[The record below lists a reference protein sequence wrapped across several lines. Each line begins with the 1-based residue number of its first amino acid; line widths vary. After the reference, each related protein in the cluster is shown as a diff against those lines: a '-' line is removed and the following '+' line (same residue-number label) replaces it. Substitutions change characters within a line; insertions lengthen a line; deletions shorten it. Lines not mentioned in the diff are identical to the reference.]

1 MTLRK
6 LSSLLFIFASFSTT
20 SAEMIQWKDLIP
32 PATETIELP
41 ALSKPQVSHLY
52 NILNY
57 RNTSQRRDMSDA
69 ESQQYQKDIGAL
81 RTSGYEADDL
91 LKLRDEALA
100 IERRRLSTVNMQ
112 LNLSNVSIPGFLVSL
127 EMEGMLT
134 TKFLLVPTA
143 GACIHTPPPPANQT
157 VIVELEKGFELQ
169 DLYKVIVVTGDIV
182 TNQQDLPISFI
193 DGTEVVSTGYS
204 MSAVSVEYA
213 AY

>member
-6 LSSLLFIFASFSTT
+6 LSSLLFIFASFSTS

-57 RNTSQRRDMSDA
+57 RNTSKRRDMSDA
-69 ESQQYQKDIGAL
+69 ESQQYQKDIDAL

-112 LNLSNVSIPGFLVSL
+112 LNLSNLSIPGFVVPL

>member
-6 LSSLLFIFASFSTT
+6 LSSLLFIFASFSTS

-57 RNTSQRRDMSDA
+57 RNTSKRRDMSDA
-69 ESQQYQKDIGAL
+69 ESQQYQKDIDAL

-112 LNLSNVSIPGFLVSL
+112 LNLSNVSIPGFLVPL

-182 TNQQDLPISFI
+182 TKQQDLPISFI

>member
-1 MTLRK
+1 
-6 LSSLLFIFASFSTT
+6 
-20 SAEMIQWKDLIP
+20 
-32 PATETIELP
+32 
-41 ALSKPQVSHLY
+41 
-52 NILNY
+52 
-57 RNTSQRRDMSDA
+57 
-69 ESQQYQKDIGAL
+69 
-81 RTSGYEADDL
+81 
-91 LKLRDEALA
+91 
-100 IERRRLSTVNMQ
+100 
-112 LNLSNVSIPGFLVSL
+112 
-127 EMEGMLT
+127 MLT

>member
-112 LNLSNVSIPGFLVSL
+112 LNLSNVSIPGFLVPL

>member
-6 LSSLLFIFASFSTT
+6 LSSLLFIFASFSTS
-20 SAEMIQWKDLIP
+20 SAEMIQWKDFIP

-69 ESQQYQKDIGAL
+69 ESQQYQKDIDAL

-100 IERRRLSTVNMQ
+100 IERRRLSTVN
-112 LNLSNVSIPGFLVSL
+112 
-127 EMEGMLT
+127 T
-134 TKFLLVPTA
+134 
-143 GACIHTPPPPANQT
+143 
-157 VIVELEKGFELQ
+157 
-169 DLYKVIVVTGDIV
+169 
-182 TNQQDLPISFI
+182 
-193 DGTEVVSTGYS
+193 
-204 MSAVSVEYA
+204 
-213 AY
+213 

>member
-6 LSSLLFIFASFSTT
+6 LSSLLFIFASFSTS
-20 SAEMIQWKDLIP
+20 SAEMIQWKDFIP

-69 ESQQYQKDIGAL
+69 ESQQYQKDIDAL

-100 IERRRLSTVNMQ
+100 IERRRLSTVNTQ
-112 LNLSNVSIPGFLVSL
+112 LNLSNVSIPGFLVPL

>member
-57 RNTSQRRDMSDA
+57 RNTSKRRDMSDA
-69 ESQQYQKDIGAL
+69 ESQQYQKDIDAL

-112 LNLSNVSIPGFLVSL
+112 LNLSNVSIPGFLVPL

>member
-6 LSSLLFIFASFSTT
+6 LSSLLFIFASFSTS
-20 SAEMIQWKDLIP
+20 SAEMIQWKDFIP

-69 ESQQYQKDIGAL
+69 ESQQYQKDIDAL

-112 LNLSNVSIPGFLVSL
+112 LNLSNVSIPGFVVPL

-182 TNQQDLPISFI
+182 TKQQDLPISFI

>member
-6 LSSLLFIFASFSTT
+6 LSSLLFIFASFSTS

-57 RNTSQRRDMSDA
+57 RNTSKRRDMSDA
-69 ESQQYQKDIGAL
+69 ESQQYQKDIDAL

-112 LNLSNVSIPGFLVSL
+112 LNLSNVSIPGFLVPL

-157 VIVELEKGFELQ
+157 VIVELKKGFELQ

-182 TNQQDLPISFI
+182 TKQQDLPISFI

>member
-6 LSSLLFIFASFSTT
+6 LSSLLFIFASFSTS
-20 SAEMIQWKDLIP
+20 SAEMIQWKDFIP

-69 ESQQYQKDIGAL
+69 ESQQYQKDIDAL

-112 LNLSNVSIPGFLVSL
+112 LNLSNVSIPGFLVPL

-182 TNQQDLPISFI
+182 TKQQDLPISFI

>member
-6 LSSLLFIFASFSTT
+6 LSSLLFIFASFSTS
-20 SAEMIQWKDLIP
+20 SAEMIQWKDFIP

-69 ESQQYQKDIGAL
+69 ESQQYQKDIDAL

-100 IERRRLSTVNMQ
+100 IERRRLSTVNTQ
-112 LNLSNVSIPGFLVSL
+112 LNLSNVSIPGFLVPL

-157 VIVELEKGFELQ
+157 VIVELEKDFELQ

>member
-69 ESQQYQKDIGAL
+69 ESQQYQKDIVAL

-112 LNLSNVSIPGFLVSL
+112 LNLSNVSIPGFLVPL

-182 TNQQDLPISFI
+182 INQQDLPISFI

>member
-6 LSSLLFIFASFSTT
+6 LSSLLFIFASFSTS

-57 RNTSQRRDMSDA
+57 RNTSKRRDMSDA
-69 ESQQYQKDIGAL
+69 ESQQYQKDIDAL

-112 LNLSNVSIPGFLVSL
+112 LNLSNVSIPGFVVPL